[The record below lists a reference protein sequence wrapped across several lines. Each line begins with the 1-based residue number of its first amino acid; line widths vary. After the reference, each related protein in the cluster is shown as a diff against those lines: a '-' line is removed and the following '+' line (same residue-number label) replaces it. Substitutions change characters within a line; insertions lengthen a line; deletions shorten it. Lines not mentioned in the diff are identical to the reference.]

1 MSGHSKW
8 STIKHKKGKADAM
21 KAKIFTKLGRE
32 LSVAVKQGGG
42 GDPELNNRLKD
53 IIAKC
58 KAANMP
64 NDNIERSIKKAT
76 GEDSSVNYEEMVYEG
91 YGLGGVAVIA
101 EALSDNKNRTAGEV
115 RHIFDKA
122 GGSLGTS
129 GCVAYLFDKKGVI
142 VIEKADS
149 VDEDELMMAALEA
162 GADDMVTDEEVFEI
176 NTTPEQFTSVSDA
189 LSKAGYEFLV
199 NEVRLVP
206 QTTVDVPEEN
216 QENVTKML
224 DLLEEHDDITN
235 VYHNAILNDEDE

>member
-8 STIKHKKGKADAM
+8 STIKHKKGKADA
-21 KAKIFTKLGRE
+21 KKGKVFTKLGRE
-32 LSVAVKQGGG
+32 ISVAVKQGGS
-42 GDPELNNRLKD
+42 GDPEVNNRLKD
-53 IIAKC
+53 VIAKC

-115 RHIFDKA
+115 RHIFDKM

-129 GCVAYLFDKKGVI
+129 GCVSYLFDKKGVI
-142 VIEKADS
+142 VIEKADG

-162 GADDMVTDEEVFEI
+162 GADDMVTDDEVYEI
-176 NTTPEQFTSVSDA
+176 NSSPEQFSAVSDA
-189 LSKAGYEFLV
+189 LSKAGYDFLV
-199 NEVRLVP
+199 NEVQLVP
-206 QTTVDVPEEN
+206 QTTVEVPEEN
-216 QENVTKML
+216 QENVLKML
-224 DLLEEHDDITN
+224 DWLEDHDDITN
-235 VYHNAILNDEDE
+235 VYHNAVFNDEEE